1 MTNEAPLK
9 INKERLWSS
18 ILRMAEIGATAKGG
32 CRRLALSDEDAD
44 ARKLFLTWAAEVG
57 CSIKIDSMG
66 NIFAR
71 REGIGSGSHAPVAT
85 GSHLD
90 TQPSGGKFDGPLGVI
105 CGIEVLRTLDD
116 YGIKTEKP
124 IEVVVWTNE
133 EGSRFAPAMVGSGV
147 FSGIYDLEYGLS
159 RTDRSGITIQNELE
173 RLGYLGSEKPG
184 QHKLDCFFEVHIEQG
199 PILEANEKTI
209 GVVTGSQAQRWYE
222 VTVSGQ
228 EAHAGTT
235 PMDRRHDALVGAAQI
250 ISYLDDLAR
259 SISGSRATVG
269 MVEVSPNSRNTIPG
283 HVFFTMDIR
292 HPEDKVIVD
301 MTSEIKETIATI
313 AADLKLNTEVSEIWE
328 APALKFDY
336 SATQTIRETID
347 NLGLSHMEI
356 VSGAGH
362 DACQVAHIV
371 PTAMIFIPCA
381 DGISHNEIE
390 SASISDVEAGCN
402 VLANSMLRHAVRIEE
417 TGGP

>member
-18 ILRMAEIGATAKGG
+18 VLRMAEIGATAKGG

-71 REGIGSGSHAPVAT
+71 REGIGSGSYAPVAT

-173 RLGYLGSEKPG
+173 RLGYVGSEKPG

-199 PILEANEKTI
+199 PILEAN
-209 GVVTGSQAQRWYE
+209 
-222 VTVSGQ
+222 
-228 EAHAGTT
+228 
-235 PMDRRHDALVGAAQI
+235 
-250 ISYLDDLAR
+250 
-259 SISGSRATVG
+259 
-269 MVEVSPNSRNTIPG
+269 
-283 HVFFTMDIR
+283 
-292 HPEDKVIVD
+292 
-301 MTSEIKETIATI
+301 
-313 AADLKLNTEVSEIWE
+313 
-328 APALKFDY
+328 
-336 SATQTIRETID
+336 
-347 NLGLSHMEI
+347 
-356 VSGAGH
+356 
-362 DACQVAHIV
+362 
-371 PTAMIFIPCA
+371 
-381 DGISHNEIE
+381 
-390 SASISDVEAGCN
+390 
-402 VLANSMLRHAVRIEE
+402 
-417 TGGP
+417 

>member
-71 REGIGSGSHAPVAT
+71 REGIGSGSYAPVAT

-222 VTVSGQ
+222 ITVSGQ

-292 HPEDKVIVD
+292 HPEDKVIAD

-336 SATQTIRETID
+336 SAIQTIREAID

-402 VLANSMLRHAVRIEE
+402 VLANSMLKHAGRIEE